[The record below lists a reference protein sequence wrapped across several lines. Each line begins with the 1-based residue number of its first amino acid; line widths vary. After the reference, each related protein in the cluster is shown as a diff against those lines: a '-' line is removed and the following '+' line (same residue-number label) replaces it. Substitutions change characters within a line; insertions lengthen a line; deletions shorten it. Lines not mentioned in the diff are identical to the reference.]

1 MLGSAMYIWCKR
13 QQIRHWTSRR
23 LQSKLSSPSSVPL
36 FGVLAVITLWTFL
49 SKLSGLTPF
58 AFSSSVGKQ
67 ISKRIWTAA
76 LSYKQIKHRKLK
88 KFLRSLICFH
98 WPQRTPAMGK
108 LFHFQTARKF
118 SFSSVWTTE
127 ALFFYQVLLFLISGD
142 VSELRGTSVIPRVM
156 DC

>member
-23 LQSKLSSPSSVPL
+23 LQSKLSSPSSIPL
-36 FGVLAVITLWTFL
+36 FGVLVVITLWTFL

-76 LSYKQIKHRKLK
+76 LSYKQIKQWISEVSEKFIWNKSDFVFTWTEVKIITKVLLGEKWAIYRAVGLNFFRVINPFKNLK
-88 KFLRSLICFH
+88 K
-98 WPQRTPAMGK
+98 T
-108 LFHFQTARKF
+108 T
-118 SFSSVWTTE
+118 SSP
-127 ALFFYQVLLFLISGD
+127 YKN
-142 VSELRGTSVIPRVM
+142 
-156 DC
+156 